1 MGHPRRLQGDNEDV
15 KGLEALVVPLERFEF
30 DSWEDLESYL
40 AEYAKGGTPEL
51 PYPHEEHSDCTQCQ
65 DSLNGVKNWFVPD
78 EWVNYGKT
86 YTCTHSGMYKS
97 RGKGERMCLQS
108 CAMECEAQI
117 RLHLSW
123 SWLGSVGLGWATAP
137 RVEGELGRVGTNCVR
152 GSMISYCRSMRVS
165 KSTGLRSRHAS

>member
-1 MGHPRRLQGDNEDV
+1 MRRLLHQRERSAMRNGRIPPRILAETRAVSPSRADLGGMGHPRRLQGDNEDV

-78 EWVNYGKT
+78 EWVNYDQ
-86 YTCTHSGMYKS
+86 CVCPS
-97 RGKGERMCLQS
+97 R
-108 CAMECEAQI
+108 
-117 RLHLSW
+117 
-123 SWLGSVGLGWATAP
+123 
-137 RVEGELGRVGTNCVR
+137 R
-152 GSMISYCRSMRVS
+152 G
-165 KSTGLRSRHAS
+165 